1 MKITVTVQYRR
12 EEKQV
17 TFDHKVMV
25 SEALKQLGYS
35 TETHLVLRG
44 GELLTEDTRLADGDT
59 IKLIAVIS
67 GGDH

>member
-1 MKITVTVQYRR
+1 MQITVTVQYRR
-12 EEKQV
+12 EEKAV

-25 SEALKQLGYS
+25 SEALKGMGYS
-35 TETHLVLRG
+35 SETHLVLRD

-67 GGDH
+67 GGGR